1 MSGIATSQGMSN
13 KMVAGIE
20 PSLDYNGY
28 PLINQL
34 SLTSTP
40 VKLGKSPLTNQMA
53 SYYVAFGK
61 KRRCTKQ
68 RCNKQQRCCNL
79 IDKDINYIKHFKEKK
94 VN

>member
-1 MSGIATSQGMSN
+1 MSGIATSQGMS
-13 KMVAGIE
+13 KRMVAGID

-40 VKLGKSPLTNQMA
+40 VNKMKSPLTDQMA
-53 SYYVAFGK
+53 GYYVAFGK
-61 KRRCTKQ
+61 KRRS
-68 RCNKQQRCCNL
+68 NKQPIKS
-79 IDKDINYIKHFKEKK
+79 IDKDIKYIKYFKEKK